1 MYVGML
7 VHVHTVLAVSV
18 RMYVHVQA
26 FAMLCLQPHHAPWT
40 AFPSVC
46 RLQIFLC
53 LLLGFCGCALALV
66 LCWFGRLQAGG
77 LSVGCLCGYPSA
89 FLARWSMYVDRL
101 AGVTAPNPQ
110 TNAVQD

>member
-46 RLQIFLC
+46 RSANLFVFATLASVVVH
-53 LLLGFCGCALALV
+53 LLWFC
-66 LCWFGRLQAGG
+66 AG
-77 LSVGCLCGYPSA
+77 LVGCKLEAC
-89 FLARWSMYVDRL
+89 
-101 AGVTAPNPQ
+101 Q
-110 TNAVQD
+110 